1 MRVKIFIA
9 IKKILLAAVIIMLV
23 KLLFRS
29 GFLGLRDCLIWLIEN

>member
-1 MRVKIFIA
+1 MKVKISTV

-29 GFLGLRDCLIWLIEN
+29 GFLGLRDCLVWLIEN